1 MNCHL
6 FVDGAGF
13 VCPVVSLTL
22 AEALSMHSERL
33 RSGALALAQTVLC
46 FFQPSA
52 RPVCFPTEG
61 IWGGAPWLDTRTRNP
76 IPLQKI
82 ARVLTGV
89 MKVNEEA

>member
-1 MNCHL
+1 MPRRHPY
-6 FVDGAGF
+6 FGGGAEYAQR
-13 VCPVVSLTL
+13 T
-22 AEALSMHSERL
+22 AAL
-33 RSGALALAQTVLC
+33 GALALAQTVLC